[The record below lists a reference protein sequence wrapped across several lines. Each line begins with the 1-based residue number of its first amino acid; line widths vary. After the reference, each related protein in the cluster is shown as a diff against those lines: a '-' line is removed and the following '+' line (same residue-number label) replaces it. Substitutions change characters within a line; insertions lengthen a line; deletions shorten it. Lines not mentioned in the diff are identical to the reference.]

1 MKINHGAT
9 EITEN
14 LDEKPQLC
22 ALRVSLVNDFRASG
36 LRGTLMCAH
45 HDA

>member
-14 LDEKPQLC
+14 LDEKRKLC
-22 ALRVSLVNDFRASG
+22 ALRVSPVNDFRASG